1 MTDAVPILGKLAL
14 SKPEFHALKTTHIPK
29 PSPERTLPATGPECE
44 VTKRRDASLYLLQTE
59 KNTFHAKASDGSAV
73 DSIML

>member
-1 MTDAVPILGKLAL
+1 MTATLTILGKLAL
-14 SKPEFHALKTTHIPK
+14 SKPEFHALKTTHLPK

-44 VTKRRDASLYLLQTE
+44 VTKRRDASLYLLQTG
-59 KNTFHAKASDGSAV
+59 KNTFPANASDGSVV

>member
-1 MTDAVPILGKLAL
+1 MTGAVPTLGKLAL
-14 SKPEFHALKTTHIPK
+14 SKPGFHALKTTHLPK

-44 VTKRRDASLYLLQTE
+44 VTKRREASLYLLQTG
-59 KNTFHAKASDGSAV
+59 KNTFPAIASDGSVV